1 MTENVELYDNKC
13 RILCIK
19 LTIMDA
25 PTLCQL
31 LRRIKE
37 LAVWP
42 QNNLINVVKLLELAQ
57 EREEPVK
64 NFLARLKG
72 AANVW

>member
-25 PTLCQL
+25 PTLWCGFPE
-31 LRRIKE
+31 KS
-37 LAVWP
+37 
-42 QNNLINVVKLLELAQ
+42 
-57 EREEPVK
+57 
-64 NFLARLKG
+64 NFLLYIHVSDFSKCG
-72 AANVW
+72 FPEKLSFLLNPPD

>member
-25 PTLCQL
+25 PTLCNEIQCKFETIVTGVKM
-31 LRRIKE
+31 IKTSKDTM
-37 LAVWP
+37 
-42 QNNLINVVKLLELAQ
+42 I
-57 EREEPVK
+57 
-64 NFLARLKG
+64 
-72 AANVW
+72 